1 MKKVVRSV
9 REKKAASESHG
20 VLQVRLYHSA
30 IASKVISK
38 SSVTVFKKQPVSGMV
53 TSSVECV
60 LTKDAVEFLKA
71 EALQNDLHALVAV
84 FDHKAEAVRALD
96 GKSNSA
102 HYNAAIRAVLS
113 AAAEDLKDRPELA
126 QDRLIA
132 YTAACRR
139 TVGKFLT
146 ECAGVVNGD
155 AYQRAP
161 LTGTCS
167 KSGKPLTA
175 AWVMFGTSSDCLDM
189 LDSTEIKTS
198 VLIGQKS
205 TGCDETT
212 SAEIEVAEP
221 EAKPAKPAK
230 PAKRGSRKGKTGT
243 KK

>member
-9 REKKAASESHG
+9 REKKSASESKG

-30 IASKVISK
+30 IANKVIGK
-38 SSVTVFKKQPVSGMV
+38 SSVTVYRKQPVSGMV
-53 TSSVECV
+53 TASEECV
-60 LTKDAVEFLKA
+60 LTKAAVEFLRSD
-71 EALQNDLHALVAV
+71 ALQNDLHALISV
-84 FDHKAEAVRALD
+84 FDHKAEAVAKLD
-96 GKSNSA
+96 GKTNSA
-102 HYNAAIRAVLS
+102 HYTAAIKAVLT
-113 AAAEDLKDRPELA
+113 AAAEDLKNKPELA

-132 YTAACRR
+132 YTAACRK

-146 ECAGVVNGD
+146 ECATVVNGD
-155 AYQRAP
+155 AYQREP
-161 LTGTCS
+161 LTGTVS
-167 KSGKPLTA
+167 KSGKPLTQ

-212 SAEIEVAEP
+212 SAEVEVADKPEP
-221 EAKPAKPAK
+221 KPAKP
-230 PAKRGSRKGKTGT
+230 KRSRKST

>member
-9 REKKAASESHG
+9 REKKGASESKG
-20 VLQVRLYHSA
+20 VLQVKLYHMS
-30 IASKVISK
+30 IAAKVIAK

-53 TSSVECV
+53 LTSEECV
-60 LTKDAVEFLKA
+60 LTKSAVEHLKA
-71 EALQNDLHALVAV
+71 DALSCDLHALISV
-84 FDHKAEAVRALD
+84 FDHKSVATEKLD
-96 GKSNSA
+96 GKTDSK
-102 HYNAAIRAVLS
+102 HLAAAVRAVLS
-113 AAAEDLKDRPELA
+113 AAAEDLKDKPQLA

-132 YTAACRR
+132 YTAACRK
-139 TVGKFLT
+139 TIGKFLT
-146 ECAGVVNGD
+146 ECATVINGD
-155 AYQRAP
+155 AYQREP

-175 AWVMFGTSSDCLDM
+175 AWVLFGTSSDCLDM

-212 SAEIEVAEP
+212 SAEIEVADPDPEP
-221 EAKPAKPAK
+221 KPAKPAK
-230 PAKRGSRKGKTGT
+230 PKRSRKAS

>member
-1 MKKVVRSV
+1 MKKVIRSV
-9 REKKAASESHG
+9 KEKKSASESRG

-30 IASKVISK
+30 IAAKVISK
-38 SSVTVFKKQPVSGMV
+38 SSVTIYKVQPVSGMV
-53 TSSVECV
+53 TSGIECT
-60 LTKDAVEFLKA
+60 LTKEAVEFLRA
-71 EALQNDLHALVAV
+71 DALQNDLHALISV
-84 FDHKAEAVRALD
+84 FDHKSEAVKALD
-96 GKSNSA
+96 GKSNSK
-102 HYNAAIRAVLS
+102 HLAAAVKAVLS
-113 AAAEDLKDRPELA
+113 AAAEDLKDKPQLA

-132 YTAACRR
+132 YTAACRK

-146 ECAGVVNGD
+146 ECATVINGD
-155 AYQRAP
+155 AYQREP

-175 AWVMFGTSSDCLDM
+175 AWVKFGTSSDCLDM

-212 SAEIEVAEP
+212 AAEIEVADKPEPKP
-221 EAKPAKPAK
+221 EAKP
-230 PAKRGSRKGKTGT
+230 KRSRKST

>member
-1 MKKVVRSV
+1 MSTKVIRSV
-9 REKKAASESHG
+9 REKKSASESRG
-20 VLQVRLYHSA
+20 VLQVKLYHFS

-53 TSSVECV
+53 TESTECV
-60 LTKDAVEFLKA
+60 LTKSAVEHLKA
-71 EALQNDLHALVAV
+71 DALSCDLHALISV
-84 FDHKAEAVRALD
+84 FDHKSVAVEKLD
-96 GKSNSA
+96 GHTDSK
-102 HYNAAIRAVLS
+102 HLAAAVKAVLN
-113 AAAEDLKDRPELA
+113 AAAEDLKDKPQLA

-146 ECAGVVNGD
+146 ECATVVNGD
-155 AYQRAP
+155 AYQREP
-161 LTGTCS
+161 LTDTCS

-175 AWVMFGTSSDCLDM
+175 AWVMFGTSSDVLDM

-212 SAEIEVAEP
+212 AAEVEVAEP
-221 EAKPAKPAK
+221 EPEAKPKP
-230 PAKRGSRKGKTGT
+230 KRGSRKTS

>member
-1 MKKVVRSV
+1 MKKVIRSV
-9 REKKAASESHG
+9 REKKSASESHG

-30 IASKVISK
+30 IANKVISK
-38 SSVTVFKKQPVSGMV
+38 SSVAVYRKQPVSGMV

-60 LTKDAVEFLKA
+60 LTKAAVEHLKA
-71 EALQNDLHALVAV
+71 DALSCDLHALISV
-84 FDHKAEAVRALD
+84 FDHKSTATEKLD
-96 GKSNSA
+96 GHTDSKHLASA
-102 HYNAAIRAVLS
+102 IKAVLT
-113 AAAEDLKDRPELA
+113 AAAEDLKDKPQLA

-146 ECAGVVNGD
+146 ECATVVNGD
-155 AYQRAP
+155 AYQREP
-161 LTGTCS
+161 LTGTVS
-167 KSGKPLTA
+167 KSGKPMTQ

-212 SAEIEVAEP
+212 AAEIEVAEP
-221 EAKPAKPAK
+221 EPEPKPAKP
-230 PAKRGSRKGKTGT
+230 KRSRKGT